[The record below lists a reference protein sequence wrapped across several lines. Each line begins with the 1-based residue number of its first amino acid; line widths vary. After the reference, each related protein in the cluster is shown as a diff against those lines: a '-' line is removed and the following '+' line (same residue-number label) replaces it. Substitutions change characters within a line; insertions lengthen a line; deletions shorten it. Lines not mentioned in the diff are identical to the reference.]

1 VVPEPGED
9 AGEDGVAIVAAE
21 PPERHV
27 RASLDLGDEA
37 PAALATVSPPG
48 WSGSSISDCRSR
60 IFASV
65 LYFGDGSSAAA
76 E

>member
-9 AGEDGVAIVAAE
+9 AGGDGVAIVAGE

-48 WSGSSISDCRSR
+48 WSR